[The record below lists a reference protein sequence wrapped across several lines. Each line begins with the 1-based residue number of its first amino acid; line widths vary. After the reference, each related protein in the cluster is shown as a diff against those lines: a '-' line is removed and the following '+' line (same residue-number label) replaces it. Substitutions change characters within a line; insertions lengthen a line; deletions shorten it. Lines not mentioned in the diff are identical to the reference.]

1 MTKSLNNINIKT
13 FEKLI
18 SPKDLLE
25 DIPINNKVTKFIN
38 DSRQTI
44 KNILNRIDNRLL
56 IIIGPCSIHDPHAAI
71 EYAHK
76 LKEIADKLND
86 NIFIVMRTYF
96 EKPRT
101 TIGWKGLIN
110 DPDLN
115 GSYNIN
121 KGLRI
126 ARNLLLEINTIGLPV
141 AIEFLDT
148 ISPQYTSDLISWG
161 AIGART
167 TECQL
172 HRELTSGL
180 SMPIGFKNGTNGNI
194 KIALDAI
201 ECSSQPHNFLG
212 IDENGKASI
221 VQTKG
226 NKNCHIIL
234 RGSTEKPNYY
244 IDDIIETAF
253 VMHKRNI
260 LSNIMIDCSHGNSQK
275 NYKNQPIII
284 KYLSNIIKSG
294 NENIIG
300 LMIESNLK
308 EGNQK
313 LNNKKD
319 LKYGI
324 SITDSCISF
333 ENTIECLT
341 LLNNAII
348 YKKNNY

>member
-1 MTKSLNNINIKT
+1 MTESLNNINIKT

-18 SPKDLLE
+18 SPNELLE
-25 DIPINNKVTKFIN
+25 QIPSNSHITKFIKN
-38 DSRQTI
+38 SRQTI

-56 IIIGPCSIHDPHAAI
+56 IIIGPCSIHDPNAAI
-71 EYAHK
+71 EYAHE
-76 LKEIADKLND
+76 LKKISDKFND
-86 NIFIVMRTYF
+86 KIFIVMRTYF

-121 KGLRI
+121 KGLII
-126 ARNLLLEINTIGLPV
+126 ARQLLLDINNIGLPV

-172 HRELTSGL
+172 HRELASGL

-201 ECSSQPHNFLG
+201 ESASQPHNFLG

-221 VQTKG
+221 IQTKG
-226 NKNCHIIL
+226 NKDCHIIL
-234 RGSTEKPNYY
+234 RGSTDKPNYY
-244 IDDIIETAF
+244 IDDIIETSF
-253 VMHKRNI
+253 SIYKRN
-260 LSNIMIDCSHGNSQK
+260 LLPNIMIDCSHGNSQK
-275 NYKNQPIII
+275 NHKNQKKIV

-294 NENIIG
+294 NENVIG

-313 LNNKKD
+313 LNNKEN
-319 LKYGI
+319 LEYGV
-324 SITDSCISF
+324 SITDACI
-333 ENTIECLT
+333 NIEDSIKCLEI
-341 LLNNAII
+341 L
-348 YKKNNY
+348 YKSK